1 MIARPWTLAL
11 AASLT
16 ACLPNGPPSART
28 DATAT
33 KAPPRRRPPPAGS
46 VQAPAADDPPL
57 TTPFFDDFERGS
69 LGPDWRAVGWGAWK
83 IEGGRL
89 CGRSARNRG
98 VWLRRRLP
106 LDARI
111 EVDATSSSPD
121 GDLKLEAWGDG
132 ASGATS
138 TSYTNATS
146 YLAVLGGWKNTL
158 HVLARLDEH
167 GSDRK
172 ELRLGAPDDPRAR
185 KLEPGQTYRVKLER
199 LDGRTVSLWL
209 DDVRIHAYEDES
221 PLSGPGHDHLGF
233 NDWEAHVCFDNLRVT
248 PL

>member
-1 MIARPWTLAL
+1 MIRRAAL
-11 AASLT
+11 LSLSLSS
-16 ACLPNGPPSART
+16 CLPNGPPSGAPEQPAPAQ
-28 DATAT
+28 ATR
-33 KAPPRRRPPPAGS
+33 KRPPPAAPL
-46 VQAPAADDPPL
+46 QAPAANDPL
-57 TTPFFDDFERGS
+57 LSEPFSDDFERGS

-83 IEGGRL
+83 IEGGKL

-106 LDARI
+106 LNARV

-146 YLAVLGGWKNTL
+146 YLAILGGWKNTL

-167 GSDRK
+167 GADRK
-172 ELRLGAPDDPRAR
+172 ELRLGAPDDPRAQR
-185 KLEPGQTYRVKLER
+185 VASGQTYRVRIER
-199 LDGRTVSLWL
+199 RDGRTVELWV
-209 DDVRIHAYEDES
+209 DDAKIHAYEDDA

-233 NDWEAHVCFDNLRVT
+233 NDWEAHVCFDNLKVT

>member
-1 MIARPWTLAL
+1 MTARAWLVV
-11 AASLT
+11 AASSLA

-28 DATAT
+28 DAPAT
-33 KAPPRRRPPPAGS
+33 TTSPRRRPPPVAS
-46 VQAPAADDPPL
+46 VQAPAATDPAL
-57 TTPFFDDFERGS
+57 TEPFFDDFERGS

-89 CGRSARNRG
+89 CGRGARNRG

-106 LDARI
+106 LNARV
-111 EVDATSSSPD
+111 EVDVTSASPD
-121 GDLKLEAWGDG
+121 GDLKLEVWGDG

-146 YLAVLGGWKNTL
+146 YLAILGGWKNSL

-172 ELRLGAPDDPRAR
+172 ELRLGVPDDPRAQR
-185 KLEPGQTYRVKLER
+185 LSPGQTYRVKLER
-199 LDGRTVSLWL
+199 LDGRTVTLWL
-209 DDVRIHAYEDES
+209 DDMKIHALDDDA
-221 PLSGPGHDHLGF
+221 PLSGAGHDHVGF
-233 NDWEAHVCFDNLRVT
+233 NDWEVHACFDNLRVT